1 MEASVR
7 LDHELVAVASDD
19 DVHAMLELTFPEA
32 PADAERPPLNI
43 ALVLDRSG
51 SMTGEKLHV
60 TKACA
65 KHLVRRLRADDQIAV
80 VSFDDQV
87 RLETSLAPVD
97 ADEVCAAIDDIEPN
111 GATNLSG
118 GWLKGVEE
126 LRRAEVGARR
136 ALVLLT
142 DGQANHGVTE
152 AKRLVA
158 MTSGAKS
165 MEGTSTTTI
174 GFGDGFDEDLL
185 AAMADAGG
193 GNAHYAPTPEAA
205 PAIFAQE
212 FEGLSTTVAQNV
224 SVELRPSPAVEMLG
238 VLNDYPTVPVVGGVQ
253 VELGDGWGGERRRL
267 VFSFHV
273 PAVAGLGPAS
283 IAEVVVRWT
292 DVTGAPALHELTIP
306 VVVNVAPGEE
316 AAEGP
321 VDPGVK
327 EEVVILEAARAQSD
341 ARLAADAGKFGIA
354 QARLDGRAG
363 ALRAL
368 AETSDRADELLA
380 VADAIDEMVDVVE
393 SQAWDGGASKTALYA
408 SRSTSRPRR
417 RS

>member
-19 DVHAMLELTFPEA
+19 DVHAMLELVFPEA
-32 PADAERPPLNI
+32 PSDGERPPLNI

-87 RLETSLAPVD
+87 RLETSLAPVE
-97 ADEVCAAIDDIEPN
+97 ADEVCAVIDDIEPN

-126 LRRAEVGARR
+126 LRRADVGARR

-142 DGQANHGVTE
+142 DGQANHGITE

-165 MEGTSTTTI
+165 MEGASTTTI
-174 GFGDGFDEDLL
+174 GFDEDLL

-273 PAVAGLGPAS
+273 PALADLGPAA

-306 VVVNVAPGEE
+306 IIVNVAPGDE

-321 VDPGVK
+321 VDPGVT

-341 ARLAADAGKFGIA
+341 ARLAADAGKFDIA
-354 QARLDGRAG
+354 QARLDGRAS
-363 ALRAL
+363 ALRAM

-380 VADAIDEMVDVVE
+380 VADSIDQMVDVVD
-393 SQAWDGGASKTALYA
+393 SQVWDAGSSKTALYS
-408 SRSTSRPRR
+408 SRLMSRPRR